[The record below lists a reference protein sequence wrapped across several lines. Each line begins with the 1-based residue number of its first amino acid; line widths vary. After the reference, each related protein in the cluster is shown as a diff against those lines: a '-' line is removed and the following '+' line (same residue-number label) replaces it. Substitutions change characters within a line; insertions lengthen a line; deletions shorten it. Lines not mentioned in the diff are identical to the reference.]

1 MLTDMEAKVA
11 AFFEPYPHRHVQAG
25 EIITQAGDEPEGI
38 YYLEQGQVR
47 VYDIA
52 PNGSEVVVNVFKSH
66 AFFPMSWAV
75 TQLPNRYFYEASM
88 ACDMRLAPAR
98 DVLAFVNENPDILF
112 DLLRRVYT
120 GVEGMQRRMAHLMGG
135 TARSRLVFEL
145 VVECQRFG
153 RRQDD
158 QSYRLAIHEEELA
171 HRSGMSRETVNRE
184 LSKLKAEGFVGM
196 LRHDLIVR
204 NLAGLQQLLGES
216 L

>member
-1 MLTDMEAKVA
+1 MLTGAEAKIA
-11 AFFEPYPHRHVQAG
+11 AFFEPYPRRHVEAD
-25 EIITQAGDEPEGI
+25 EIIIQAGDEPKGI
-38 YYLEQGQVR
+38 FYLEQGQVR

-52 PNGSEVVVNVFKSH
+52 PNGSEVVVNVFKTR

-75 TQLPNRYFYEASM
+75 TQLPNRYFYEAST
-88 ACDMRLAPAR
+88 ACDMRLAPAQ
-98 DVLAFVNENPDILF
+98 DVLAFIRANPDILF

-145 VVECQRFG
+145 VVECKRFG
-153 RRQDD
+153 VRQGD
-158 QSYRLAIHEEELA
+158 QSYRLNIHEEELA

-184 LSKLKAEGFVGM
+184 LGKLKMEGLVGM
-196 LRHDLIVR
+196 LRHDLVVR
-204 NLAGLQQLLGES
+204 NLPGLQQLLGES